1 MRGPRAKRIKETLLG
16 YVVVGVRGKNPER
29 LVNLCLSNGFPVW
42 DFVIGEDEAT
52 FSTTLSKYKEIRPL
66 ARKAR
71 CVPRVIKRVGLP
83 FFVGK
88 VKKRPSLFWAGVLV
102 VALLIYLS
110 GSVWAIKVKGAD
122 NVDPEKIMTVAEAA
136 GLVTGARRSG
146 ISTAEVEAAILR
158 GIPQLAWVYVHY
170 QGTLAEIQVVEKTR
184 PEVEAP
190 GDIVADKEAVIDTVL
205 VLWGTPKVSPGQ
217 TVQEGDLLIEG
228 NAVTKQGARGTVT
241 ALTFYEATYELPLK
255 RIFPMRTGK
264 KVEAKVVR
272 YKGKEVVL
280 LGKRDAFQWYEVE
293 DYTFWKIG
301 RSGSG
306 GVDLEVISRVYF
318 EITWTEQ
325 ALTYE
330 ETKEIAERQAKDSI
344 QRRLPSST
352 KLIDLSCE
360 ALPFDGETV
369 YIRATAEAVE
379 DIGTVRPWPKTD
391 AEVSR

>member
-1 MRGPRAKRIKETLLG
+1 MLG

-42 DFVIGEDEAT
+42 DFAIGEDEAT

-71 CVPRVIKRVGLP
+71 CVPRVIKRVGFP
-83 FFVGK
+83 FFLGK
-88 VKKRPSLFWAGVLV
+88 VKRRPSLFWAGVLV

-110 GSVWAIKVKGAD
+110 GSIWAIRVKGVD
-122 NVDPEKIMTVAEAA
+122 SVDPEEIMRVAEDA
-136 GLVTGARRSG
+136 GLVTGARKSG
-146 ISTAEVEAAILR
+146 ISAPEVEAAILR
-158 GIPQLAWVYVHY
+158 EIPQLAWVYVHY

-184 PEVEAP
+184 PEVEEP
-190 GDIVADKEAVIDTVL
+190 GDIVADKEAVIDSVL

-217 TVQEGDLLIEG
+217 TVQKGDVLIEG

-241 ALTFYEATYELPLK
+241 ALTFYEATSELPLK

-272 YKGKEVVL
+272 HKGNEIVL
-280 LGKRDAFQWYEVE
+280 LGKRDAFQWYEME
-293 DYTFWKIG
+293 DYPFWIIG
-301 RSGSG
+301 RSGAK
-306 GVDLEVISRVYF
+306 GVNLEVITRVYY
-318 EITWTEQ
+318 EITWVEQ
-325 ALTYE
+325 ALNYE
-330 ETKEIAERQAKDSI
+330 EAKGIAERQAKDSI

-369 YIRATAEAVE
+369 YIRATAEAIE
-379 DIGTVRPWPKTD
+379 DIGAVRPWPKTD
-391 AEVSR
+391 AEVTR